1 MVVSSDR
8 RRRRYI
14 IKSNFAYQQTETL
27 QGDSEEFQYSEWEC
41 RGSGRGVCVHGLV
54 CVRKHS
60 AWELNTN
67 IQYLALELKGPPYL
81 Y

>member
-8 RRRRYI
+8 RWRRYI
-14 IKSNFAYQQTETL
+14 IKSNFAYQQTETP

-41 RGSGRGVCVHGLV
+41 RGSRRGVCVHGLV
-54 CVRKHS
+54 CVCKHS